1 MDENSRLVE
10 RVVGE
15 AVGEKCRKHH
25 HKKQRFQLNI
35 PTDAAI
41 CLDDNLK
48 GRISSLCAEKEE
60 LSEDLQETMEDS
72 VSLWVE
78 GLGRSMDD
86 Q

>member
-1 MDENSRLVE
+1 MDENSRIVE

-15 AVGEKCRKHH
+15 AVGEKCHKHH
-25 HKKQRFQLNI
+25 NHKRKAKLNI

-48 GRISSLCAEKEE
+48 GRIKSLCAEKEE
-60 LSEDLQETMEDS
+60 LSEDSQETMEDS

-78 GLGRSMDD
+78 GLGRSMGD
-86 Q
+86 

>member
-1 MDENSRLVE
+1 MDENSRIVE

-15 AVGEKCRKHH
+15 AVGEKCHKHQ
-25 HKKQRFQLNI
+25 HKKQRFKLNI

-48 GRISSLCAEKEE
+48 GRISSLCSEKEE
-60 LSEDLQETMEDS
+60 LSEDAQETMEDS